1 MQIAKKAGKI
11 VAAVAIVSAFAG
23 ASPAFAGAGE
33 DVRSVLQGLDG
44 TVNVDAYSLKSSGNK
59 NVAVKWAAGRHSAYT
74 EYDRVNT
81 HGLRLN
87 NGSKGT
93 TKYSGSST
101 SNYVQKVT
109 ACVDIAGNVDTCGP
123 DDRPGDGR

>member
-1 MQIAKKAGKI
+1 MIAKKAGKF
-11 VAAVAIVSAFAG
+11 VAAAAILGAFAG
-23 ASPAFAGAGE
+23 ASPAVASAGE
-33 DVRSVLQGLDG
+33 DLRSIGTNIDG
-44 TVNVDAYSLKSSGNK
+44 SIAIDAYSWKSAGNK
-59 NVAVKWAAGRHSAYT
+59 NVAIKWVSGTHSAYT

-81 HGLRLN
+81 HGLRLDN
-87 NGSKGT
+87 DNKGT

-109 ACVDIAGNVDTCGP
+109 ACWDIAGNVDDCGP